1 MLQLDGFPTG
11 DGVKADRS
19 AGRLT
24 GSMMELQTLQEAL
37 KVEIQIHQKLVAQMK
52 QDPQNA
58 DLKKQLHELQAKI
71 TALSEKQ
78 KKVVEQLR
86 KELLVKQEP
95 EAKLQLQVQTPP
107 AGGDMKSTNLLQSQQ
122 IPGGL
127 QQQTL
132 TVTPVLTTKTLPLVL
147 KAATTPAQP
156 VSVLPQR
163 PPTIA
168 MVTTAITKPDSQ
180 NTPINLQVAS
190 KLTNQS
196 SEPVRLVSKNAMVV
210 QATTTTTT
218 AQPIKVPQF
227 VPPPRLTPRPTFQPQ
242 VRPKPATPTNI
253 PIAPA
258 PPPPM
263 MAAPQLLQRP
273 VMLATK
279 LSTSLSSAAPIH
291 QVRIVNGQPCSKT
304 GSTPLTGIVI
314 TTPVSAAPTRLAS
327 PAQAPNPTPVP
338 TPTSAQ
344 PIQISSLTTEPKVRK
359 LAFMV
364 SLGLVTHDHLEE
376 IQSKRQERKRRTTA
390 NPVYSGAVF
399 EPERK
404 KSAVSYLNSPL
415 HQGTRK
421 RGRPPKYSSVPELGS
436 LTPTSP
442 SSPVH
447 PLPLPSPS
455 SGDGDIHEDFCTVC
469 RRSGQLLMCDTCS
482 RVYHLD
488 CLDPP
493 LKTIPKGMWICPKC
507 QDQILKKEEAIP
519 WPGTL
524 AIVHSYIA
532 YKEAKEEEKQK
543 LMKWSSELKL
553 EREQLEQRVK
563 QLSNSITKCMETK
576 NTILAR
582 QKEMQLSLDKVKHL
596 IRLIQGKDVS
606 ARVQDSAE
614 GAAESGPEANSVEKV
629 KAVSSSVSNN
639 ADGIANLYKCCLFA
653 LYCQT
658 VSMVDIQPKSR
669 GSGKS

>member
-1 MLQLDGFPTG
+1 MLMVFFFCL
-11 DGVKADRS
+11 
-19 AGRLT
+19 L
-24 GSMMELQTLQEAL
+24 L
-37 KVEIQIHQKLVAQMK
+37 QKLVAQMK

-95 EAKLQLQVQTPP
+95 EAKLQLQVQAPP
-107 AGGDMKSTNLLQSQQ
+107 VGGEMKPVNLLQSQQ
-122 IPGGL
+122 ITGGL
-127 QQQTL
+127 QQTL
-132 TVTPVLTTKTLPLVL
+132 TVTPVLTTKTIPLVL
-147 KAATTPAQP
+147 KAAATPALP
-156 VSVLPQR
+156 ASVLPHR
-163 PPTIA
+163 PPTVA

-180 NTPINLQVAS
+180 NAPINLQVTS
-190 KLTNQS
+190 KLTNQG
-196 SEPVRLVSKNAMVV
+196 SEPVRLVSKNTVV
-210 QATTTTTT
+210 QATTTG
-218 AQPIKVPQF
+218 QPIKVPQF

-242 VRPKPATPTNI
+242 VRPKLATPTNV

-279 LSTSLSSAAPIH
+279 LSTSLPSATPIH

-304 GSTPLTGIVI
+304 GTAPLTGIVI

-327 PAQAPNPTPVP
+327 PAQAPNNAAQIPVSP
-338 TPTSAQ
+338 PAP
-344 PIQISSLTTEPKVRK
+344 PIQISSLNIEPKEKPEK

-421 RGRPPKYSSVPELGS
+421 RGPETDWSNSSS
-436 LTPTSP
+436 Q
-442 SSPVH
+442 
-447 PLPLPSPS
+447 
-455 SGDGDIHEDFCTVC
+455 GDIHEDFCTVC

-543 LMKWSSELKL
+543 LMRWSSELKL
-553 EREQLEQRVK
+553 EREHLEQRVK

-596 IRLIQGKDVS
+596 IRLIQAFNFNQTLAETDGKD
-606 ARVQDSAE
+606 ARVQE
-614 GAAESGPEANSVEKV
+614 AAPPAVVTSEPAAPEANSVENQCCDSLCSETSTCLSSRSFQPDLDHPLQSSGLGSTLPD
-629 KAVSSSVSNN
+629 VSSSW
-639 ADGIANLYKCCLFA
+639 F
-653 LYCQT
+653 
-658 VSMVDIQPKSR
+658 
-669 GSGKS
+669 